1 MYFFAG
7 FCRYNGDIHNIFAET
22 LQTEHTRNRVRQRD
36 TTAEEDMEYRHIKI
50 PTAGEKITIKDG
62 QIHVPENPIIGYVEG
77 DGIGPDITKAC
88 LRVWDAAV
96 AKAYGSKRKIH
107 WCETYLG
114 EKAAGLYDGNYCPA
128 ETLTVLQ
135 DLVVSIKGPL
145 TTPVGGGMRSLNVA
159 LRQELDLYACV
170 RPVRHYA
177 GVPSPLKAPGKVDI
191 VLFRENTEDVY
202 AGIEYKTGTPENEKV
217 AKFLREEMK
226 AKFFE
231 GAGIGIKPI
240 SEFGSKRLVRKA
252 IQFAIENGR
261 ESVTIVHKG
270 NIQKYTEGAFRNWGY
285 EVAREEFGGVT
296 ITEEQLYAEFKGKQP
311 EGKIVIKDRIADIMF
326 QMMLLRPDEFD
337 VIATTN
343 LNGDYLSDAIAAEVG
358 GMGIAPG
365 ANIADHVAVFEAT
378 HGTAPKYANLN
389 KVNPGS
395 LLFSGVMMLEY
406 MGWKEAADLITL
418 VYPEVVSDGIVTYD
432 FARQIDGATE
442 VGTSQFADAL
452 IERINGGVDLETK
465 RRAQQ
470 EQLVKERKQREIR
483 RLLQPMEEMIET
495 GRVPHTVGDLMT
507 RSLISVTDEETVES
521 AMHTMT
527 DSNVSSVVVEPNA
540 AGEWGI
546 MTRRDIVTKVVRNN
560 KTPASLKV
568 KDIATR
574 PLFSVPAE
582 TSIQEAAEIL
592 AEKGFSRLTIS
603 MGDKVIGIVTE
614 ADIFNAVG
622 RFGAALAE

>member
-1 MYFFAG
+1 MS
-7 FCRYNGDIHNIFAET
+7 
-22 LQTEHTRNRVRQRD
+22 
-36 TTAEEDMEYRHIKI
+36 TAYRHIKI
-50 PTAGEKITIKDG
+50 PTTGEKITVSKG
-62 QIHVPENPIIGYVEG
+62 KLHVPDQPIVGFVEG

-88 LRVWDAAV
+88 LRIWDAAID
-96 AKAYGSKRKIH
+96 KAYGGKRKIH

-114 EKAAGLYDGNYCPA
+114 EKAAGLYDGNYCPD
-128 ETLTVLQ
+128 ETLKVLQ

-145 TTPVGGGMRSLNVA
+145 TTPVGGGFRSLNVA
-159 LRQELDLYACV
+159 LRQDLDLYACV

-177 GVPSPLKAPGKVDI
+177 GVPSPLKRPDLVDI

-202 AGIEYKTGTPENEKV
+202 AGIEYKSGTPENAKV
-217 AKFLREEMK
+217 ADFLRKEMK

-252 IQFAIENGR
+252 IQYAVDNGR
-261 ESVTIVHKG
+261 ESVTLVHKG
-270 NIQKYTEGAFRNWGY
+270 NIQKFTEGAFRNWGY
-285 EVAREEFGGVT
+285 AVAREEFGKVT
-296 ITEEQLYAEFKGKQP
+296 ITEEQLYGEFKGKVP

-365 ANIADHVAVFEAT
+365 ANIADNVAVFEAT
-378 HGTAPKYANLN
+378 HGTAPKYANQN

-418 VYPEVVSDGIVTYD
+418 VYPELVSDGIVTYD

-452 IERINGGVDLETK
+452 IERIQGGIDLEAK
-465 RRAQQ
+465 RKAQQ
-470 EQLVKERKQREIR
+470 DQLVKERKQREIR
-483 RLLQPMEEMIET
+483 RLLQPTEEMLDT
-495 GRVPHTVGDLMT
+495 GRVPHTVADLMT
-507 RSLISVTDEETVES
+507 RSLITVSDDETVEQ
-521 AMHTMT
+521 AMHLMT
-527 DSNVSSVVVEPNA
+527 DNNISSVVVEA
-540 AGEWGI
+540 DKDGVWGI
-546 MTRRDIVTKVVRNN
+546 ITRRDIVAKIVRGAGRNPATTKVRDV
-560 KTPASLKV
+560 AS
-568 KDIATR
+568 R
-574 PLFSVPAE
+574 PIVSVPAE
-582 TSIQEAAEIL
+582 TSIRDAAAKISDSNI
-592 AEKGFSRLTIS
+592 SRFTVVQ
-603 MGDKVIGIVTE
+603 GKEVIGIVTE
-614 ADIFNAVG
+614 TDIFNAVEKYG
-622 RFGAALAE
+622 WAVE